1 MISRQRNQWTTS
13 EIPKLKALL
22 MIAVILPV
30 VLFPVA
36 VFPRDRG
43 EVVRVV
49 DGDTLV
55 VKLGTRSERVR
66 LIGIDTPESRK
77 NSKAKRDAARSG
89 RDLSAIVRMGKQAS
103 AFVKSV
109 VSRGDTVTLE
119 YDVDRRDR
127 YGRILAYVYLS
138 DGRMLNEL
146 IVRSGYGSVMTY
158 PPNVKYSDKFK
169 KAYRYARQN
178 NLGLWAEN

>member
-1 MISRQRNQWTTS
+1 MRNPSRS
-13 EIPKLKALL
+13 AFSVGEIPQLVCNIFLVFLCLLVFSSTVIAREKAK
-22 MIAVILPV
+22 
-30 VLFPVA
+30 
-36 VFPRDRG
+36 
-43 EVVRVV
+43 VVRIV

-55 VKLGTRSERVR
+55 VKLGNRSERVR
-66 LIGIDTPESRK
+66 LTGIDTPESRK

-89 RDLSAIVRMGKQAS
+89 RDLSAIVSMGKQAS

-169 KAYRYARQN
+169 KAYRHARQN
-178 NLGLWAEN
+178 NLGLWADN